1 MKSQSFLKSILTVK
15 GVLICL
21 ALGLHQGWIHLGDLP
36 IFAEGE
42 TPKADPKGDSS
53 TAKTGD
59 AKGDGQQA
67 TAATTSKTEGPAAA
81 ASDAPPPTK
90 EEKARRSFLSDL
102 FTLPT
107 LSAKQAKKDELGKYL
122 DLAERK
128 QRQVDERT
136 TQLGKKE
143 DQLKILEKSID
154 DKLLK
159 IDSERLFI
167 AKTLQQE
174 KDLKGERVDKIAEL
188 FAKMEPKKAAAAFD
202 KLDKDLVVSL
212 FKKLKQKQITTI
224 LENMSPEKSVELTE
238 YFARVKSAKE
248 YDILKELNESL
259 RKEFQ
264 DCKGMTTADAA
275 NPKPDLKA
283 DVPAGAGT
291 QGTGA
296 AASPK

>member
-1 MKSQSFLKSILTVK
+1 MKSQSFLKSLLAVK

-36 IFAEGE
+36 LFAEE
-42 TPKADPKGDSS
+42 KEAKPD
-53 TAKTGD
+53 AKTD
-59 AKGDGQQA
+59 AKTDEKKGAD
-67 TAATTSKTEGPAAA
+67 AAA
-81 ASDAPPPTK
+81 ASAPAAGDKPAVADAAPPTK
-90 EEKARRSFLSDL
+90 EETARRSFLSDL

-136 TQLGKKE
+136 TQLSKKE

-174 KDLKGERVDKIAEL
+174 KDLKGERVDKVAEL

-202 KLDKDLVVSL
+202 KLDKDLVVAL
-212 FKKLKQKQITTI
+212 IKKLKQKQVTTI

-264 DCKGMTTADAA
+264 DCKGMPTADASDTKA
-275 NPKPDLKA
+275 APKVETPTTLKE
-283 DVPAGAGT
+283 
-291 QGTGA
+291 
-296 AASPK
+296 K

>member
-1 MKSQSFLKSILTVK
+1 MKSQSLLKSVLTVK

-21 ALGLHQGWIHLGDLP
+21 ALGMHQGWIKIGDLP

-42 TPKADPKGDSS
+42 PAKSDGKDAPKGGTKGEPS
-53 TAKTGD
+53 KD
-59 AKGDGQQA
+59 A
-67 TAATTSKTEGPAAA
+67 PAAA
-81 ASDAPPPTK
+81 AADPKAGAAPAVAEVTPPTK

-136 TQLGKKE
+136 TQLAKKE

-174 KDLKGERVDKIAEL
+174 KELKGERVAKVAEL

-212 FKKLKQKQITTI
+212 IKTLKQKQVTTI

-264 DCKGMTTADAA
+264 DCKGMPPADATLA
-275 NPKPDLKA
+275 KTDEKVDPKSVAPADLKA
-283 DVPAGAGT
+283 A
-291 QGTGA
+291 
-296 AASPK
+296 K

>member
-1 MKSQSFLKSILTVK
+1 M
-15 GVLICL
+15 
-21 ALGLHQGWIHLGDLP
+21 
-36 IFAEGE
+36 
-42 TPKADPKGDSS
+42 
-53 TAKTGD
+53 
-59 AKGDGQQA
+59 
-67 TAATTSKTEGPAAA
+67 
-81 ASDAPPPTK
+81 
-90 EEKARRSFLSDL
+90 
-102 FTLPT
+102 
-107 LSAKQAKKDELGKYL
+107 

-143 DQLKILEKSID
+143 DQLKVLEKSID

-174 KDLKGERVDKIAEL
+174 KDLKGERVDKVVDL
-188 FAKMEPKKAAAAFD
+188 FAKMEPKKAAAAFE

-212 FKKLKQKQITTI
+212 FKKLKQKQVTTI
-224 LENMSPEKSVELTE
+224 LENMSAEKNVELTE

-264 DCKGMTTADAA
+264 ECKGMTTADAG
-275 NPKPDLKA
+275 NLKPDLKA
-283 DVPAGAGT
+283 DAPAGAATKGD
-291 QGTGA
+291 GSA
-296 AASPK
+296 IPK